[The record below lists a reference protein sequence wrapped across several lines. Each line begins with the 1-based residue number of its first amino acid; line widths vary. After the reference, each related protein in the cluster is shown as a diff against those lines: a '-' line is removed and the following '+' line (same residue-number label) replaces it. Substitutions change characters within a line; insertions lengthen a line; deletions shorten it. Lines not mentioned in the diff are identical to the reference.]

1 MPDFAAR
8 VLKLVSEPDYKPVT
22 LKAMSR
28 RFGVD
33 PDDYA
38 EFRAT
43 VKGLVKEGKLELGK
57 DKTLRRPDRA
67 GLVIG
72 VFRRTSRGF
81 GFVRPHS
88 TSDHSEQI
96 YVSPDA
102 SGDAST
108 GDEVAVKITKRPGRP
123 GMNREGRIVQVVA
136 RAAGVFVGTYL
147 EAGGAGFVQIDGT
160 TFNEPIDVGD
170 PGAKGVRPG
179 DKVAI
184 EMVRYPSPYQEG
196 EGVIVE
202 ILGRR
207 GQPGVD
213 TLSVIR
219 SFNIP
224 DAFDDEVLDEAREQA
239 KVFDESHIGKRL
251 DLRDVL
257 TVTIDPATARDFD
270 DAISLSRDEDGYWSL
285 GVHIADVSHFV
296 KAGSALD
303 RAARHRGT
311 SVYLPDRVIPMLPE
325 ILSNSLASLQAGRT
339 RYTVSA
345 LLEFNAEGILTSKRF
360 ERSAIRA
367 DHRFTYEQAMAVM
380 RAPGA
385 EHPGVA
391 PAVARMLG
399 EMLELAMIL
408 RRRRFA
414 RGALELNLPE
424 VDIELGADGAV
435 QGAHLAVNDESHQV
449 IEEFMLAAN
458 EAVAAAL
465 SAQEILF
472 LRRAHPDPE
481 PYKLDEFAEFARSLG
496 LQLDQPQS
504 RFELQRILAETA
516 GKPEEYAVHYG
527 LLRSLKQ
534 ANYTPEPE
542 GHYAL
547 ASDDYCHFTSPIRRY
562 PDLQVHRQLVAWLD
576 GKKPASRHDELV
588 VLAEHCTRT
597 ERRAEAAE
605 RDLIRVKLLTF
616 LEGRIGDSFHAVIVG
631 VQDFGLFCRLVEL
644 PVEGLIH
651 VTSLADDYYY
661 LEAGT
666 HTLVGRRSGRRHRL
680 GDREV
685 VRIAHVDVDRRVL
698 DLVLADS
705 PMTRGRGRHR
715 TAMPARSDSDS
726 DAGSARPGPHAVRP
740 RRTGT
745 QPVAGHPSDPSPRPD
760 RTRAPAAGSKKGKTK
775 PKAKGRSKA
784 KAKKG
789 RKKR

>member
-1 MPDFAAR
+1 MPDYAHR
-8 VLKLVSEPDYKPVT
+8 VLKLVSEEAYKPIT

-28 RFGVD
+28 RFKVD

-38 EFRAT
+38 EFRGT
-43 VKGLVKEGKLELGK
+43 VKRLVKEGKLDIAK
-57 DKTLRRPDRA
+57 DKTLRSPDRA

-72 VFRRTSRGF
+72 VFRRSARGF

-88 TSDHSEQI
+88 GRDREDPI
-96 YVSPDA
+96 YVSADA
-102 SGDAST
+102 AGDAST
-108 GDEVAVKITKRPGRP
+108 GDEVAVKVVKRPRRP
-123 GMNREGRIVQVVA
+123 GTNAEGRIVQILA
-136 RAAGVFVGTYL
+136 RAAGLFVGTYFE
-147 EAGGAGFVQIDGT
+147 EAGAGFVRIDGT

-170 PGAKGVRPG
+170 PGARGARPG

-184 EMVRYPSPYQEG
+184 EMVRYPSPYQGG
-196 EGVIVE
+196 EGVITE
-202 ILGRR
+202 ILGQR

-213 TLSVIR
+213 TITVIR
-219 SFNIP
+219 AFNIP
-224 DAFDDEVLDEAREQA
+224 DTFDDEVLDEAREQA
-239 KVFDESHIGKRL
+239 RLFDESQVGTRE

-270 DAISLSRDEDGYWSL
+270 DAISLSRDGEGYWSL

-296 KAGSALD
+296 RAGSALD
-303 RAARHRGT
+303 RSARHRGT

-325 ILSNSLASLQAGRT
+325 VLSNSLASLQAGRT
-339 RYTVSA
+339 RYTVSS
-345 LLEFNAEGILTSKRF
+345 LLEFNAEGILTAKRF
-360 ERSAIRA
+360 ARSAIRV
-367 DHRFTYEQAMAVM
+367 DQRFSYEQAMAVM
-380 RAPGA
+380 KDPKVT
-385 EHPGVA
+385 HHGVA
-391 PAVARMLG
+391 PEVAAMLG
-399 EMLELAMIL
+399 RMLELAMIL
-408 RRRRFA
+408 RRRRIA

-424 VDIELGADGAV
+424 IEIDLGDRGEV
-435 QGAHLAVNDESHQV
+435 TGAHLAVNDQSHQV

-458 EAVAAAL
+458 EAVAGTL
-465 SAQEILF
+465 SAQETLF

-496 LQLDQPQS
+496 LELDQPQS
-504 RFELQRILAETA
+504 RFELQRVLAETA

-547 ASDDYCHFTSPIRRY
+547 ASEDYCHFTSPIRRY
-562 PDLQVHRQLVAWLD
+562 PDLQVHRQLVARLE
-576 GKKPASRHDELV
+576 GKRPTNRHDELV

-605 RDLIRVKLLTF
+605 RELIRVKLLTY
-616 LEGRIGDSFHAVIVG
+616 LENRIGDEFHAVIVN

-705 PMTRGRGRHR
+705 PLARGPGPGRGRTGASASDGRRESDR
-715 TAMPARSDSDS
+715 TGARRGRPGSPAAASAMPASPADRRGAADSKS
-726 DAGSARPGPHAVRP
+726 RKGQPKKISRPKGK
-740 RRTGT
+740 GKS
-745 QPVAGHPSDPSPRPD
+745 G
-760 RTRAPAAGSKKGKTK
+760 GKKGS
-775 PKAKGRSKA
+775 R
-784 KAKKG
+784 
-789 RKKR
+789 RK

>member
-1 MPDFAAR
+1 MPDYADR
-8 VLKLVSEPDYKPVT
+8 VLKLVSEPEYKPIT

-28 RFGVD
+28 RFKVD

-38 EFRAT
+38 EFRGT
-43 VKGLVKEGKLELGK
+43 IKRLVKEGKLDIVK
-57 DKTLRRPDRA
+57 DKTLRHPDRA

-72 VFRRTSRGF
+72 VFRRSSRGF

-88 TSDHSEQI
+88 GGDRAEQV
-96 YVSPDA
+96 YVAPDA
-102 SGDAST
+102 AGDAST
-108 GDEVAVKITKRPGRP
+108 GDEVAVKIVKRPRRP
-123 GMNREGRIVQVVA
+123 GANAEGRIVQIVS
-136 RAAGVFVGTYL
+136 RAAGLFVGTYFE
-147 EAGGAGFVQIDGT
+147 EAGAGFVQIDGT

-170 PGAKGVRPG
+170 PGAKGARPG
-179 DKVAI
+179 DKVAL
-184 EMVRYPSPYQEG
+184 EMVRYPSPYQSG
-196 EGVIVE
+196 EGVITE
-202 ILGRR
+202 ILGQR

-213 TLSVIR
+213 TITVIR
-219 SFNIP
+219 AFNIP
-224 DAFDDEVLDEAREQA
+224 DTFDEEVLDEAREQA
-239 KVFDESHIGKRL
+239 RLFDESQLGPRE

-270 DAISLSRDEDGYWSL
+270 DAISLSRDGEGYWSL

-296 KAGSALD
+296 RPGSALD
-303 RAARHRGT
+303 RSARHRGT

-325 ILSNSLASLQAGRT
+325 VLSNSLASLQAGRT

-345 LLEFNAEGILTSKRF
+345 LLEFNAEGILIAKRF
-360 ERSAIRA
+360 ARSAIRV

-380 RAPGA
+380 KDPKV
-385 EHPGVA
+385 EHRGVA
-391 PAVARMLG
+391 PEVAVMLG
-399 EMLELAMIL
+399 RMLELAMIL

-424 VDIELGADGAV
+424 IEIELGSGGEV
-435 QGAHLAVNDESHQV
+435 TGAHLAVNDQSHQV

-458 EAVAAAL
+458 EAVAGTL
-465 SAQEILF
+465 SSQETLF

-496 LQLDQPQS
+496 LELDQPQS

-562 PDLQVHRQLVAWLD
+562 PDLQVHRQLVARLE
-576 GKKPASRHDELV
+576 GKKPANRHDELV
-588 VLAEHCTRT
+588 VLAENCTRT

-605 RDLIRVKLLTF
+605 RELIRVKLLTY
-616 LEGRIGDSFHAVIVG
+616 LEDRIGDEFHAVIVN

-680 GDREV
+680 GDREI

-698 DLVLADS
+698 DLVMADS
-705 PMTRGRGRHR
+705 PLARGRGRGGEGR
-715 TAMPARSDSDS
+715 RASD
-726 DAGSARPGPHAVRP
+726 RPGA
-740 RRTGT
+740 RRS
-745 QPVAGHPSDPSPRPD
+745 QPGGRSVAPETAPGKSASSGD
-760 RTRAPAAGSKKGKTK
+760 RRGSTDSKSRKSKPKPKLRRKDKGKGGKKG
-775 PKAKGRSKA
+775 AR
-784 KAKKG
+784 
-789 RKKR
+789 RK